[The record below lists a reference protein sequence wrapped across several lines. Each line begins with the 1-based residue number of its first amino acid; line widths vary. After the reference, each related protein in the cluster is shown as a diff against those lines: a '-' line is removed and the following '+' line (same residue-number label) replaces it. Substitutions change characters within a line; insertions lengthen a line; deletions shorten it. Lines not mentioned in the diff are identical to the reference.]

1 MDFMKQK
8 SIEQVA
14 DHLREI
20 YHGGNG
26 LTVKGK
32 KYAVWYDTEGLRIA
46 AGTSAR
52 YANMA
57 QILSWEDAARRID
70 DLMEAGQFAT
80 PIEIA
85 EAPAYERRQAAETLL
100 YLSKPQ

>member
-52 YANMA
+52 YVNMA
-57 QILSWEDAARRID
+57 QLVSWEDAARRID